1 MLFQI
6 DLWQFLGAQLALFTA
21 FGGVLLKVGHVL
33 IRGFVGQFEARLN
46 ERYLAQDRAAE
57 EMKKRL
63 DRSFAD
69 VEKEL
74 RTLERGQA
82 AIKEEMLR
90 EYVRREDAIR
100 DQTVTQAKLDAL
112 HARIE
117 LLTRLVT
124 QLEANSKRSSNND

>member
-1 MLFQI
+1 MQFQL
-6 DLWQFLGAQLALFTA
+6 DLWSFVLALLA
-21 FGGVLLKVGHVL
+21 LLGGFGGVLLKVGHVL
-33 IRGFVGQFEARLN
+33 IKGFVTQFEKRLN
-46 ERYLAQDRAAE
+46 ERHIAEDKAAD
-57 EMKKRL
+57 EMRKRL

-124 QLEANSKRSSNND
+124 QLEANSKPRNAP